1 MAADLGLEALR
12 DEIDRLDE
20 VIVRLLDRRAR
31 CAYAVGALKRELGRA
46 IYEPTREATVMAH
59 VKAVNASLGGP
70 LTEDAIE
77 RLYERVM
84 DEARRIQRLEAER
97 RAAEQ
102 ETESAGAP
110 APSPEPSVTDE
121 S

>member
-1 MAADLGLEALR
+1 MAAELSLEALR

-31 CAYAVGALKRELGRA
+31 CAYAVGRIKREHGLA
-46 IYEPTREATVMAH
+46 VYEPVREATVMAH

-70 LTEDAIE
+70 LTTDAIE

-84 DEARRIQRLEAER
+84 DEARRIQRVEGQVKPASDED
-97 RAAEQ
+97 RAAE
-102 ETESAGAP
+102 TEA
-110 APSPEPSVTDE
+110 
-121 S
+121 